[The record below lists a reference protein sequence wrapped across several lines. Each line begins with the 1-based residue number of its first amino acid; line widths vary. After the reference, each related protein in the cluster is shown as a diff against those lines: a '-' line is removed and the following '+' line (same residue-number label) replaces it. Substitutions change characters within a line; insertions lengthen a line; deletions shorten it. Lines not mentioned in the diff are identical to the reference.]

1 MKCMIL
7 KTSKKKGRHGTRA
20 FIHGVLRG
28 GPPARRCARPRG
40 VPPRSMASED
50 VIRQLL
56 KQVHTSGTF
65 PEKTSEVV
73 QVKRS
78 DSQRKHVCARRGYIY
93 KTHIIYHT
101 KYIIYD
107 SCNCNFSHII
117 TSVCMCVYIY
127 IISYIIIISVI
138 TIIYCNNYGS

>member
-1 MKCMIL
+1 MHDL
-7 KTSKKKGRHGTRA
+7 KDQQEERKARDKGVYPRGAQGRA
-20 FIHGVLRG
+20 ASPDV
-28 GPPARRCARPRG
+28 PTPRG
-40 VPPRSMASED
+40 VPPRSRASED